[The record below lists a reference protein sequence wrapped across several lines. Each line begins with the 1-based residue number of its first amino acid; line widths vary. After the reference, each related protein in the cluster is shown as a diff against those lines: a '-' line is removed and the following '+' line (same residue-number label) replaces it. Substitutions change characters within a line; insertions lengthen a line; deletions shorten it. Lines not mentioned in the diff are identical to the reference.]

1 MDDKFVTSVV
11 NVRNALDIRL
21 ERVMCRGEFTS
32 DRCRVALRHLR
43 CGRFDKC
50 RLFHLADLNDGN
62 ANRDD
67 PLKGLIVS
75 DSPDADLRKSF
86 GKMRR
91 AITTATPEISVQ
103 AAVFIDK
110 LEEMLTVALGKGVGH
125 LHLGKFYRA
134 CMSKVSAPVL
144 RYVGGDGRSSL
155 ARFDMA
161 ILDDASDARDD
172 FKDAI
177 YERARPSSVDHDSD
191 DGQGPKPK
199 KQRLTKDNKRKFGEV
214 DKEVDK
220 ESLQKAKAALKKY
233 NAAAGERAKGVAKG
247 AIVKMPKANSAEME
261 AFRKAHPPIEVPNC
275 GTRRV
280 CWDFVHP
287 QGCAREDKCFFAHP
301 H

>member
-32 DRCRVALRHLR
+32 DRCKVALRHLR

-110 LEEMLTVALGKGVGH
+110 LEEMLTVALDKGVGH

-177 YERARPSSVDHDSD
+177 YERARPS
-191 DGQGPKPK
+191 
-199 KQRLTKDNKRKFGEV
+199 FG
-214 DKEVDK
+214 
-220 ESLQKAKAALKKY
+220 
-233 NAAAGERAKGVAKG
+233 
-247 AIVKMPKANSAEME
+247 
-261 AFRKAHPPIEVPNC
+261 
-275 GTRRV
+275 
-280 CWDFVHP
+280 
-287 QGCAREDKCFFAHP
+287 
-301 H
+301 